1 MEVPLVRWPSIGCS
15 VRCLDHFGDIALKAD
30 APSWSST
37 SRPPRPS
44 VPQQSV
50 LRQCAL
56 DTDGHRGEEEKSGE
70 APSGHEE
77 KTAPV
82 RASLQHAFAMHW
94 PHERVCDGKREIE
107 MGDPAF

>member
-1 MEVPLVRWPSIGCS
+1 LDRPLFALGIDLLRQDSI
-15 VRCLDHFGDIALKAD
+15 
-30 APSWSST
+30 
-37 SRPPRPS
+37 

-107 MGDPAF
+107 MGDPAS